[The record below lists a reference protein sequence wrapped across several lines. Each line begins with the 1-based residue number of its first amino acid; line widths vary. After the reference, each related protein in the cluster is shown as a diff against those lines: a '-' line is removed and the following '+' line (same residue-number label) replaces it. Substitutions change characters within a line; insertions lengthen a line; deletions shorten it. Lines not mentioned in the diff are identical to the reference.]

1 MTGGGSA
8 GHVTPNIALFP
19 ELKKLGYTI
28 EYIGTKDG
36 IEKTLIERE
45 KVKYFSIS
53 SGKLRR
59 YIDLKNVSD
68 PLKVVKGIFQ
78 AYKIIKKEKP
88 NIVFS
93 KGGFVS
99 VPVVIA
105 AYLNHVPVLAHESD
119 ITPGLAN
126 KLSAP
131 YCTKICVTFP
141 ESLISLKG
149 NKGVLTGTPIRPE
162 ILEGSRILGRKICG
176 FIDSKPILLVIGG
189 SLGSKIINEN
199 LRKCLPELMK
209 SFNIVHICGKGNLE
223 KDLLSQQGYKQFE
236 FIDEEL
242 KHILAASD
250 LVVSRAGAN
259 VIFELLTLKKPNLL
273 IPLSK
278 KSSRGD
284 QILNAESFKKNG
296 YSAVL
301 EEEELNEAT
310 LLDGIQNL
318 YKDKMKYVQKMNS
331 SPIKNGVEEI
341 IKMIAIY
348 SK

>member
-1 MTGGGSA
+1 MEYGKFILFGDNKKILSGIKNTLSA
-8 GHVTPNIALFP
+8 CGHIFVGYSKETANILRYTRSTNPDLIIVEVCNNFR
-19 ELKKLGYTI
+19 ELKK
-28 EYIGTKDG
+28 
-36 IEKTLIERE
+36 
-45 KVKYFSIS
+45 
-53 SGKLRR
+53 
-59 YIDLKNVSD
+59 N
-68 PLKVVKGIFQ
+68 
-78 AYKIIKKEKP
+78 
-88 NIVFS
+88 
-93 KGGFVS
+93 
-99 VPVVIA
+99 
-105 AYLNHVPVLAHESD
+105 
-119 ITPGLAN
+119 
-126 KLSAP
+126 
-131 YCTKICVTFP
+131 
-141 ESLISLKG
+141 
-149 NKGVLTGTPIRPE
+149 
-162 ILEGSRILGRKICG
+162 
-176 FIDSKPILLVIGG
+176 
-189 SLGSKIINEN
+189 
-199 LRKCLPELMK
+199 
-209 SFNIVHICGKGNLE
+209 
-223 KDLLSQQGYKQFE
+223 FE

-310 LLDGIQNL
+310 LLEGIQNL